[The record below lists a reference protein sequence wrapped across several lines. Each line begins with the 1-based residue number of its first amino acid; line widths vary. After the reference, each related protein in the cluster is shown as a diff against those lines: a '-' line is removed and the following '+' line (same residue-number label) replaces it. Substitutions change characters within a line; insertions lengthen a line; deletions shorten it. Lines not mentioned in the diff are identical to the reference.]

1 MQIFKTLG
9 GGSVAV
15 EVDVEVGCQFSVSV
29 GLGSTVAWK
38 LQPAKKA
45 ANINMPEMRLLR
57 GKVCILFNILK
68 KNSFVLILNRFAAE
82 AQP

>member
-15 EVDVEVGCQFSVSV
+15 EVDVKVGCQFSVSV
-29 GLGSTVAWK
+29 GLGSAVAWK

-45 ANINMPEMRLLR
+45 ANINIPKMRLLR
-57 GKVCILFNILK
+57 RKVCILVHILK
-68 KNSFVLILNRFAAE
+68 KNSFVLILNQFAAE
-82 AQP
+82 P

>member
-1 MQIFKTLG
+1 MQIFKTLR

-29 GLGSTVAWK
+29 GLGSTVAWI

-45 ANINMPEMRLLR
+45 ANINMTKMRLLR
-57 GKVCILFNILK
+57 RKVCILVNILK
-68 KNSFVLILNRFAAE
+68 KNSLVLILNRFAAE

>member
-29 GLGSTVAWK
+29 VLGGSVACK
-38 LQPAKKA
+38 LQPTKNA
-45 ANINMPEMRLLR
+45 ANINMPKMRLLR
-57 GKVCILFNILK
+57 RKVCILFHILK
-68 KNSFVLILNRFAAE
+68 KNSFVLILNQFAAE
-82 AQP
+82 P

>member
-1 MQIFKTLG
+1 
-9 GGSVAV
+9 
-15 EVDVEVGCQFSVSV
+15 V
-29 GLGSTVAWK
+29 GLGSAVAWK

-45 ANINMPEMRLLR
+45 ANINMPEMRFLR
-57 GKVCILFNILK
+57 GKVCILVNILK

>member
-29 GLGSTVAWK
+29 GLGSAVAWK

-45 ANINMPEMRLLR
+45 ANNNMPKMRLLR
-57 GKVCILFNILK
+57 RKVCILFHILK
-68 KNSFVLILNRFAAE
+68 KNSFVFILNQFAAK

>member
-29 GLGSTVAWK
+29 GLGNAVAWK

-45 ANINMPEMRLLR
+45 AINIPKMRLLR
-57 GKVCILFNILK
+57 RKVCILFHILK
-68 KNSFVLILNRFAAE
+68 KNCFVFILNQFAAK